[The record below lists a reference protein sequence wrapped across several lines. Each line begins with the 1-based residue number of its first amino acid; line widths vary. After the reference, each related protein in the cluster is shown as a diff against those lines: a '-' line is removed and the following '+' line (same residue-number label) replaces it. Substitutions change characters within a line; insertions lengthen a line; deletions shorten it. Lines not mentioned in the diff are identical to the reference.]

1 MRSSRETAIGTPLLI
16 LGLMIYALVA
26 TRSSDDELVAG
37 VGGFAARRAL
47 GFSPRLHIP
56 SSNVT

>member
-1 MRSSRETAIGTPLLI
+1 
-16 LGLMIYALVA
+16 MIYALVA
-26 TRSSDDELVAG
+26 TGSSDDELVAG